1 MMTPGQR
8 QSAPPQGRGPPSVR
22 LVSPNRAAIE
32 RRRIQASHTK
42 QISNR
47 LVLVVMLATSA
58 FALFDLLLL
67 ITHLHH

>member
-1 MMTPGQR
+1 MTPGPR

-22 LVSPNRAAIE
+22 LASPNRAAIE
-32 RRRIQASHTK
+32 RRRIHANHTK

-47 LVLVVMLATSA
+47 LVLVVTLATSA

-67 ITHLHH
+67 ITHLHP